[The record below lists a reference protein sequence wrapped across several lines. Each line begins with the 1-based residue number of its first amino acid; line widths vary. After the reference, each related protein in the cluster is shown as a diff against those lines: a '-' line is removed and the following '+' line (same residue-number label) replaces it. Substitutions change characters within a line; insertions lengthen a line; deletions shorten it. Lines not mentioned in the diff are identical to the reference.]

1 MQLGPTYSFEIAEAT
16 RVVSWRATIVSTF
29 EDTTDGLAEA
39 PPGIALRW
47 EIVLIRP
54 LKLNG
59 SGRIRVPWKSQI
71 FNTPFLSQVR
81 MYLSEII
88 LMGIFKKTKQVDRN
102 WLIFWQNTVKL
113 IWLTY
118 LIAYNPLS
126 PWKMVL
132 TQLPTAALQILIRG
146 KIVNAT
152 DIKIK

>member
-1 MQLGPTYSFEIAEAT
+1 
-16 RVVSWRATIVSTF
+16 
-29 EDTTDGLAEA
+29 
-39 PPGIALRW
+39 
-47 EIVLIRP
+47 
-54 LKLNG
+54 
-59 SGRIRVPWKSQI
+59 
-71 FNTPFLSQVR
+71 LSQVR

-146 KIVNAT
+146 KIVNVT